1 MRNSEEKPGI
11 EMGEDNFV
19 EVAEKQ
25 PARDAVSLGDAAMT
39 RRILLKLDF
48 RYISNFSSILG
59 GQEFQLLTRS
69 RTESYLS

>member
-1 MRNSEEKPGI
+1 MRHSSEKIGN

-25 PARDAVSLGDAAMT
+25 PARDAVDLGDAAMT

-48 RYISNFSSILG
+48 RYDFD
-59 GQEFQLLTRS
+59 FLLTS
-69 RTESYLS
+69 RTGKPIADTV